1 MKRKSKVLMT
11 GASVAAVSMF
21 AVTAFASTPDLE
33 GYKAFKEVLKANQI
47 VEQTIESGTV
57 NGNFTI
63 QLDGKTLVKADG
75 TAKVKDAGG
84 KYSASTNF
92 DLTLPGIE
100 RSGSVYSSSGDTAYF
115 VDQTHGLHYQVIN
128 LDDEHAGKHGNRPEP
143 KNAENRP
150 INKSEEALL
159 DFMVG
164 DLSDDFSVASH
175 TDGSKTITLDV
186 SKEEVPTTVRLL
198 MDVASAGGM
207 GEHEP
212 EHASEMPAELER
224 LTQLPFFQGFDTLDL
239 EGQLPELT
247 EDVAIEHVRLRVTVD
262 ADNKLQGVQGEFEVS
277 GKDEA
282 GAAHRVKLEGAGGIS
297 GINAT
302 TPDVYDPAGHSAEV
316 IDADMFEDRG

>member
-1 MKRKSKVLMT
+1 MKRKSKVLMI

-47 VEQTIESGTV
+47 AEQTIESGTV
-57 NGNFTI
+57 NGNFSI
-63 QLDGKTLVKADG
+63 QLDGKTLVEADG

-84 KYSASTNF
+84 KYSASTDF
-92 DLTLPGIE
+92 DLSLPGIK
-100 RSGSVYSSSGDTAYF
+100 RSGSMYSSNGDTAYF
-115 VDQTHGLHYQVIN
+115 VDQTHGLHYQIIN
-128 LDDEHAGKHGNRPEP
+128 LDHEHDGKHGNRPEP

-198 MDVASAGGM
+198 MDVASAGGA
-207 GEHEP
+207 GKP
-212 EHASEMPAELER
+212 EHASEMPAELEG
-224 LTQLPFFQGFDTLDL
+224 LMQLPFFQGFDTLDL

-247 EDVAIEHVRLRVTVD
+247 KDVAIEHVRLQMTVD
-262 ADNKLQGVQGEFEVS
+262 TDNKLQGVQGEFEVS

-282 GAAHRVKLEGAGGIS
+282 GIAHRVTLEGAGDIS
-297 GINAT
+297 GVNAT
-302 TPDVYDPAGHSAEV
+302 TPDVYNPAGHSAEI
-316 IDADMFEDRG
+316 IDADVFEDRG